1 MRFDDSAVFVSP
13 DAGGVERA
21 RAYAKRLDASLAII
35 DKRRERANV
44 SEVMHLVGDVKDRDC
59 IIVDDIIDTAGT
71 LCNAARA
78 VMDHG
83 ARRVVACA
91 THGVLSGPAVQRI
104 TESPLEEV
112 VVTNS
117 IPPSEETK
125 SCEKIKVLSIG
136 RLLGEAIRRIHN
148 SDSVS
153 SLFV

>member
-1 MRFDDSAVFVSP
+1 MPAVWS
-13 DAGGVERA
+13 A
-21 RAYAKRLDASLAII
+21 RAPTRSGYAQLAII

-44 SEVMHLVGDVKDRDC
+44 SEVMHVIGDVKDRDC

-104 TESPLEEV
+104 EASPLDEV

-117 IPPSEETK
+117 IPLSPQAK
-125 SCEKIKVLSIG
+125 ACKKIRTISIA